1 MTVVKD
7 IVKDLMSP
15 SPAIFSVGHPT
26 RLQRLQGD
34 WQAHGVAVFM
44 KREDERDPLLGGN
57 KWCKLQGWLMEA
69 RAAGLSRLVSVGGR
83 WSNHLHALAHA
94 GQRFG
99 FETVGLV
106 RAGDEPTP
114 TLQDAAAAGMSLVP
128 VSREEYRRRADPDWQ
143 AAMSRRFGPAL
154 FIPEGGLGEPARVGL
169 AALAAELE
177 AQLPGE
183 VLLSLPVG
191 SGATLAG
198 LRRAL
203 PSRFHLVGWQVFA
216 DGSLSPRL
224 AAQLGLPH
232 EGPLAGHEGEGR
244 EGKGGWQLRE
254 TPAMRQHR
262 RLPDG
267 LVRFRP
273 AFLREQGI
281 PLDPVYTVRMM
292 ASLREALVAGDFA
305 GVPTLVALH
314 TGGLQGSRGHL
325 ARAA

>member
-1 MTVVKD
+1 MA
-7 IVKDLMSP
+7 IMSQ
-15 SPAIFSVGHPT
+15 SPAIFSVGSPT

-34 WQAHGVAVFM
+34 WQAHGVSVFM
-44 KREDERDPLLGGN
+44 KREDERDSLLGGN
-57 KWCKLQGWLMEA
+57 KWCKLQGWFMEA
-69 RAAGLSRLVSVGGR
+69 RAAGISRLVSVGGR

-114 TLQDAAAAGMSLVP
+114 TLLDAAAAGMCLVP

-143 AAMSRRFGPAL
+143 VAMSRRFGPAL
-154 FIPEGGLGEPARVGL
+154 FIPEGGFGEPARVGL

-177 AQLPGE
+177 TQLPGE

-198 LRRAL
+198 LRLAL
-203 PSRFHLVGWQVFA
+203 PRRFRLLGWQAFA
-216 DGSLSPRL
+216 DASLSQRL
-224 AAQLGLPH
+224 VAQLGLPQ
-232 EGPLAGHEGEGR
+232 EGA
-244 EGKGGWQLRE
+244 GGWQLRE

-267 LVRFRP
+267 LARFRP
-273 AFLREQGI
+273 AFEGEQGI

-292 ASLREALVAGDFA
+292 ASLKEALVAGDFA